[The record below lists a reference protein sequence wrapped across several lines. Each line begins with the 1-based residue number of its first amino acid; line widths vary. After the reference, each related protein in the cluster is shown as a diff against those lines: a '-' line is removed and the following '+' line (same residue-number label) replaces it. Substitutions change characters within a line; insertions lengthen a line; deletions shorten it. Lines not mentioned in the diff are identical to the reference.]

1 MRDALE
7 SSTTA
12 RVFWDKKARERNE
25 GVSTKSCSK
34 IQKMG
39 CHALAGAKPDTELQ
53 IVNDL
58 MQEANNQCLIP
69 KTASISFKKRKRTP
83 DKMLSFVVWTLLI

>member
-1 MRDALE
+1 ME
-7 SSTTA
+7 SSIKA
-12 RVFWDKKARERNE
+12 RVYCFRKARERNE
-25 GVSTKSCSK
+25 GLSTKSGSK
-34 IQKMG
+34 ILKMG
-39 CHALAGAKPDTELQ
+39 CHTLTGAKVENGLQ

-69 KTASISFKKRKRTP
+69 KIASTSFKKRKRTP